1 LHQIAANGLFA
12 NRTTHSSQSWK
23 SHSIRL
29 KVRHFAVAVNHPSL
43 QSNQSGLGLNRRI
56 IRETGACSLTYV
68 GSIRVRDAN
77 GIDLALHE
85 FRDRVFLRKVRRMKL
100 ETGEIVQEIEGQ
112 LIIVGTGEKLERVG
126 SD

>member
-1 LHQIAANGLFA
+1 M
-12 NRTTHSSQSWK
+12 
-23 SHSIRL
+23 
-29 KVRHFAVAVNHPSL
+29 
-43 QSNQSGLGLNRRI
+43 
-56 IRETGACSLTYV
+56 TYV

-100 ETGEIVQEIEGQ
+100 ETGEIVQEVEGQ

>member
-1 LHQIAANGLFA
+1 M
-12 NRTTHSSQSWK
+12 
-23 SHSIRL
+23 
-29 KVRHFAVAVNHPSL
+29 
-43 QSNQSGLGLNRRI
+43 
-56 IRETGACSLTYV
+56 TYV